1 VNPREPQNSG
11 KGTTDEPKVPQG
23 GLNSALYACALTGWM
38 GVFNVR
44 YIYIYTNTNIYQQF
58 LQSWHIYSKLFH
70 SVPWLRA
77 RDFRDFVEM

>member
-1 VNPREPQNSG
+1 MNPRELQNSG

-44 YIYIYTNTNIYQQF
+44 YIYIYIPIPIPIDSHNFSNPGTSIPN
-58 LQSWHIYSKLFH
+58 YSIL
-70 SVPWLRA
+70 SLG
-77 RDFRDFVEM
+77 

>member
-1 VNPREPQNSG
+1 MNPRELQNSG

-44 YIYIYTNTNIYQQF
+44 YIYIYTNTNTNRFPQF
-58 LQSWHIYSKLFH
+58 LQSWHINSKLFH
-70 SVPWLRA
+70 PVPWLRA
-77 RDFRDFVEM
+77 RDFF